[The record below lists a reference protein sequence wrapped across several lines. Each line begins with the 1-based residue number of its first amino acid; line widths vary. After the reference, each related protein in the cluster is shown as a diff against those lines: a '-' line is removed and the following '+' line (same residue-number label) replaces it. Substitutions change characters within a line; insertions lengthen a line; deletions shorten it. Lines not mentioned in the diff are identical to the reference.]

1 MSAPS
6 SLIQAALQRLGA
18 RIGSGLLDA
27 VASLAVLAQDAPD
40 KLRQELQLF
49 WEEVEAEADRIDRGD
64 TAPAGEW
71 TSPGQGPTG
80 EAASGHG
87 GPDSPAPEPYSA
99 QSPQAGAQ
107 PVATQADPQRQID
120 NLRALIASLAR
131 RLDQQLDQQRM
142 DQQRPDQQRPDQQ
155 RLGQQ
160 RLDQR

>member
-80 EAASGHG
+80 ETASGHG
-87 GPDSPAPEPYSA
+87 GPDSPSSDPYSA
-99 QSPQAGAQ
+99 QGSQAGAQ
-107 PVATQADPQRQID
+107 PVASLADPQRQID

-142 DQQRPDQQRPDQQ
+142 DQQRPDQQRM
-155 RLGQQ
+155 GQQ
-160 RLDQR
+160 RLDKR

>member
-40 KLRQELQLF
+40 KFRQELQLF

-80 EAASGHG
+80 EAVSGHG
-87 GPDSPAPEPYSA
+87 GPDIPAPEPYPA

-131 RLDQQLDQQRM
+131 RLDQQLDQQR
-142 DQQRPDQQRPDQQ
+142 
-155 RLGQQ
+155 LGQQ

>member
-142 DQQRPDQQRPDQQ
+142 DQQRPDQQR
-155 RLGQQ
+155 LGQQ

>member
-71 TSPGQGPTG
+71 TSPGQGPISET
-80 EAASGHG
+80 ASGHG
-87 GPDSPAPEPYSA
+87 GPDSSASEPYPA
-99 QSPQAGAQ
+99 HSPQAGGQ
-107 PVATQADPQRQID
+107 PVATMADPQRQID

-155 RLGQQ
+155 RL
-160 RLDQR
+160 DQR

>member
-27 VASLAVLAQDAPD
+27 VASLAALAQDAPD

-71 TSPGQGPTG
+71 TSPVQGPTG
-80 EAASGHG
+80 ETASGHG
-87 GPDSPAPEPYSA
+87 GSDSPAPEPYPA
-99 QSPQAGAQ
+99 QGAQVGAQ
-107 PVATQADPQRQID
+107 PVAALADPQRQID
-120 NLRALIASLAR
+120 NLRALIASLVR
-131 RLDQQLDQQRM
+131 RLDQQLDQQR
-142 DQQRPDQQRPDQQ
+142 
-155 RLGQQ
+155 
-160 RLDQR
+160 LDQR

>member
-64 TAPAGEW
+64 TAPEGEW

-80 EAASGHG
+80 ETASGHG
-87 GPDSPAPEPYSA
+87 GPDSPAPDPYSG
-99 QSPQAGAQ
+99 QGTQAGDQ
-107 PVATQADPQRQID
+107 PVSSQSDPQRQID
-120 NLRALIASLAR
+120 NLRAQIASLAR

-142 DQQRPDQQRPDQQ
+142 DQQRPDQQR
-155 RLGQQ
+155 LGQQ
-160 RLDQR
+160 RLDKR

>member
-142 DQQRPDQQRPDQQ
+142 DQPRPYQQRPYQQ

>member
-80 EAASGHG
+80 QGPTGETASGHG
-87 GPDSPAPEPYSA
+87 GPDSPDPDPYSA
-99 QSPQAGAQ
+99 QGSQAGAQ
-107 PVATQADPQRQID
+107 PVASLADPQRQID

-142 DQQRPDQQRPDQQ
+142 
-155 RLGQQ
+155 GQQ
-160 RLDQR
+160 RLDKR

>member
-120 NLRALIASLAR
+120 NLRAQIASLAR

-142 DQQRPDQQRPDQQ
+142 DQQRPDQQR
-155 RLGQQ
+155 LGQQ
-160 RLDQR
+160 RLDKR